1 MIHLKLLHNSNNF
14 SFLKSIIGY
23 VERTCKKTY
32 PMVNLKKKLLEL
44 YRSCKR
50 IISHYDLLFASL
62 LRFNNA
68 NRHKVI
74 KVLHVN
80 LSSLV

>member
-1 MIHLKLLHNSNNF
+1 
-14 SFLKSIIGY
+14 
-23 VERTCKKTY
+23 
-32 PMVNLKKKLLEL
+32 MVNLKKKLLEL

-80 LSSLV
+80 FEFFSMIL